1 MVGPRFSLYGNPKL
15 GHSTIPPPRG
25 DPLASKPLT
34 TLGRVDSI
42 TVSDVNRPLNQNV
55 PLNCDQPS
63 SSSSM
68 RLPTDGSVPAASR
81 VDSVVTRPEL
91 KEFCERMDW
100 KGLMKYIHGQ
110 EERVSIQKE
119 LPGALKSA
127 PDPGAMVLDAVE
139 GFYAENDPNEGD
151 KDIDL
156 SVLRRICLYLL
167 EQLMKTGLSFSEE
180 VRERAKKLALEWK
193 GKNRVNKT
201 KSLELT
207 AFLLLVA
214 TYSLGEV
221 VDKEELVEYFF
232 VTSGCRQAP
241 RLCRSIGLGEKV
253 HDLIQ
258 KLVDKGKQHH
268 AVRFIFE
275 FGLAEKFPPV
285 PLLENYLKETKKL
298 VEQVCIDGENSD
310 RSLNVATGKETVAL
324 KSVIK
329 VIKGYKLDIEYP
341 HECLQMRLEQL
352 EKQLADRKLSETLQ
366 QAKKKKKMKKK
377 KKKKA
382 QGEQQQDIEST
393 SQQTQG
399 KQQQYIESASQPV
412 QGKQQH
418 EIESASQQAQGKQQQ
433 DIESASQPVQ
443 GKQQHEIESA
453 SQQAQGKQQHD
464 IESASQQAQ
473 GKQQH
478 DIESASQ
485 QAKKKKQAQGKQQ
498 QSGNNKRPKTTAAVF
513 PTATSFGVDGSISV
527 VPPFQQSH
535 PQPAGLLSDQSAA
548 YSSSLTGPFGL
559 AGPTPA
565 VNPYLSQQ
573 SHLQPAGL
581 FPDQS
586 AAYSSSLTGPYG
598 LGGPTPAV
606 NPYLSQQSHLQPAG
620 SFLDQSA
627 AYSSSLTGPYGLTG
641 PPPAVNPYLGSSVT
655 ALLGLAALSGFSM
668 TPNPAASHL
677 YPSGQQPFNG
687 AYGLPP
693 QYPPQ

>member
-1 MVGPRFSLYGNPKL
+1 MSSGNLPATPSLKIIESAIELIDAKKIELKKAFDDLQANSSFSISWSDLDSHFTATQNSVTQRFRLLESRESSRHPVVSVPVLEHTRCSTHFSSLKP
-15 GHSTIPPPRG
+15 G

-42 TVSDVNRPLNQNV
+42 TVSDVNP

-63 SSSSM
+63 SSSSVG
-68 RLPTDGSVPAASR
+68 LAATR

-139 GFYAENDPNEGD
+139 GFYAENDLNEGN

-156 SVLRRICLYLL
+156 SGFRRICMYLL

-180 VRERAKKLALEWK
+180 VRKRAK
-193 GKNRVNKT
+193 N
-201 KSLELT
+201 
-207 AFLLLVA
+207 
-214 TYSLGEV
+214 LGDV
-221 VDKEELVEYFF
+221 VDKEEVVEYFF
-232 VTSGCRQAP
+232 VTSGSRQAAS
-241 RLCRSIGLGEKV
+241 LCRSIGLGEKV
-253 HDLIQ
+253 QDLVQ

-268 AVRFIFE
+268 AVKFIFE

-285 PLLENYLKETKKL
+285 PLSENYLKETKKL
-298 VEQVCIDGENSD
+298 VEQVCIDGDYSD
-310 RSLNVATGKETVAL
+310 RSLNVATGIEIVAL

-329 VIKGYKLDIEYP
+329 VIKGCKLDIEYP

-352 EKQLADRKLSETLQ
+352 EKQLADRKLSETRR
-366 QAKKKKKMKKK
+366 QAKKKKKKKKMK

-382 QGEQQQDIEST
+382 QGEQQQDIESA
-393 SQQTQG
+393 SQQ
-399 KQQQYIESASQPV
+399 A

-418 EIESASQQAQGKQQQ
+418 YIESASQQAQGKQQQ

-443 GKQQHEIESA
+443 GKQKHEIESA
-453 SQQAQGKQQHD
+453 SQQAQGKH
-464 IESASQQAQ
+464 
-473 GKQQH
+473 QH

-498 QSGNNKRPKTTAAVF
+498 QSGNNKRPKTTA
-513 PTATSFGVDGSISV
+513 TSFGVDGSISV

-535 PQPAGLLSDQSAA
+535 PQPAGLFADQSAA
-548 YSSSLTGPFGL
+548 HSSSLTGPFGL
-559 AGPTPA
+559 AGPTSA
-565 VNPYLSQQ
+565 VNPYLSQR

-598 LGGPTPAV
+598 LAGPTPVV
-606 NPYLSQQSHLQPAG
+606 NPYLTQQSHLQPAG
-620 SFLDQSA
+620 LFLDRSA

-641 PPPAVNPYLGSSVT
+641 PTPAVNPYLGSSVT
-655 ALLGLAALSGFSM
+655 ALLGLRALSGFSM